1 MKMLK
6 VLHIVVP
13 IRNENS
19 TVFICFI
26 SVKKDLETIL
36 NRDIVTRIINPFPN
50 RLSIPH
56 KLVFISFEKIVDMAK
71 EQIKRNIPVSNV
83 VFSIEI
89 FPYHVNLTNSK
100 PMIRVE
106 NMSIDRDIALSFQS
120 QLRGIIAKGRIK
132 DRA

>member
-6 VLHIVVP
+6 ILHIVVP

-19 TVFICFI
+19 TVLICFI

-36 NRDIVTRIINPFPN
+36 KRDIVTRIINPFPN

-120 QLRGIIAKGRIK
+120 QLRGIIANGRIK

>member
-6 VLHIVVP
+6 ILHIVVP

-19 TVFICFI
+19 TVLICFI

-56 KLVFISFEKIVDMAK
+56 KLVFMSFERIVEMVK
-71 EQIKRNIPVSNV
+71 EHIKRNIPVSSV

-89 FPYHVNLTNSK
+89 SPYHVNLTSSK
-100 PMIRVE
+100 PIIRVE
-106 NMSIDRDIALSFQS
+106 NMSMDRDIALSFQS
-120 QLRGIIAKGRIK
+120 QLRGIIANGRIK